1 MAAGVQVLHS
11 RPDEVATIDAYSP
24 ANERINNEYAVLVAN
39 CVFRT
44 VHLSTMA
51 FHFGAPNDNC
61 KKL

>member
-44 VHLSTMA
+44 VHFKYHGISFWST
-51 FHFGAPNDNC
+51 
-61 KKL
+61 K